1 MRVNNFEH
9 SAQFGQL
16 RLDDI
21 PAYISGDHGTETR
34 CAPNPTSTTPPLAD
48 AEAPFTQITIA
59 LPPRGYAANVGPTS
73 TTTSAPATP
82 TSSVPTLD
90 ASRTA
95 SCVAAAEPATDAPPV
110 AEPSVD
116 LSIRRVTFDL
126 LRHEQLTI
134 REHAM
139 KTFASYVT
147 KCDFKVSCWVAA
159 LSGAFFYLF
168 QSRFSTS
175 ASPTSLSLCL
185 YPRKRSRVMILSINA
200 SANIN

>member
-1 MRVNNFEH
+1 MNYYNGIFTVRVNNFEH

-34 CAPNPTSTTPPLAD
+34 CAPNPTSTTPPPAD
-48 AEAPFTQITIA
+48 ADAPFTQITIA
-59 LPPRGYAANVGPTS
+59 LPPRSYAPNVGPTS
-73 TTTSAPATP
+73 TTTTSAPATP
-82 TSSVPTLD
+82 TSPVPTLD
-90 ASRTA
+90 TSRSA
-95 SCVAAAEPATDAPPV
+95 SCVATTDAPPV

-159 LSGAFFYLF
+159 LSRAFFYLF

-175 ASPTSLSLCL
+175 ASPTSLSLC
-185 YPRKRSRVMILSINA
+185 
-200 SANIN
+200 